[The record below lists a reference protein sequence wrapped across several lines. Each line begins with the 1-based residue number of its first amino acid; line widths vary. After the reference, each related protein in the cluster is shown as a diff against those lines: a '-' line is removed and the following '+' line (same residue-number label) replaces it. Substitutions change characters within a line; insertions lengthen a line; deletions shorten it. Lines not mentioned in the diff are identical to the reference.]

1 MSIWRLVLREI
12 QHRKLNFGLGLLS
25 VVVAVACF
33 TGALTLLRAHDL
45 RTERIIAAREAET
58 RENMRVMEDDY
69 RKIMKKLGFNLLI
82 LPKDQNLGDLY
93 AEDYAAKYMP
103 ETYVDELAQSGT
115 MTIRHL
121 LPSLQQKLL
130 WPEQKRTII
139 LIGVRGEVPL
149 EHVAPREPM
158 LLAVPPGSMVVGY
171 ELHRSLNLAEEDQV
185 ELLGRTFKIGRCNE
199 ERGNKDDIT
208 IWIDLKEAQ
217 ELLHKQGSINGI
229 LALKCH
235 CEGSDLSQV
244 RAEVANLLP
253 ETQVIEFSSKV
264 VTRAEA
270 RDRAAATA
278 RNAIAAEKEQR
289 ARLRAER
296 EAFAAVLVP
305 LVLVVSTVWIGFLFL
320 GNVRERRAEIGIWRA
335 LGLGSPKILSIF
347 LSRALLMGL
356 AGGLLGYVTGFAT
369 GALWGE
375 GGLGHPALLFDPA
388 LFLLAVALAPL
399 LAALA
404 SWLPAMT
411 AARQDPAA
419 VLVEE

>member
-1 MSIWRLVLREI
+1 
-12 QHRKLNFGLGLLS
+12 
-25 VVVAVACF
+25 
-33 TGALTLLRAHDL
+33 
-45 RTERIIAAREAET
+45 
-58 RENMRVMEDDY
+58 
-69 RKIMKKLGFNLLI
+69 
-82 LPKDQNLGDLY
+82 
-93 AEDYAAKYMP
+93 MP

-149 EHVAPREPM
+149 EHVAPKEPM

-375 GGLGHPALLFDPA
+375 GGLQHPALLFDPA
-388 LFLLAVALAPL
+388 LFLLTVALAPL
-399 LAALA
+399 LATLA
-404 SWLPAMT
+404 SWLPAMA